1 MNEVLVFIK
10 VKEIEYKFCM
20 KKNRNAI
27 CKIKG
32 ILNNNSEI
40 ELIAYNKNADKCFRN
55 MKKDKVYFVEG
66 MLNTKLEIII
76 LNLYF

>member
-10 VKEIEYKFCM
+10 VKEIEHKFCM

-40 ELIAYNKNADKCFRN
+40 ELIAYNKNADKCFKN
-55 MKKDKVYFVEG
+55 MKKNKIYVVVG
-66 MLNTKLEIII
+66 VLNTKMKIII